1 MAIVWETQISNEH
14 VASKRANVS
23 FIRTDSDDPDHLLPF
38 RVSYNQV
45 IIETTDQRL
54 ALLNQAWGDWQ
65 EESERRATIAAFI
78 TNLEQLANAN
88 LMARE
93 V

>member
-1 MAIVWETQISNEH
+1 MAITWETQISSEH

-23 FIRTDSDDPDHLLPF
+23 FIRTDSDDPDHSF